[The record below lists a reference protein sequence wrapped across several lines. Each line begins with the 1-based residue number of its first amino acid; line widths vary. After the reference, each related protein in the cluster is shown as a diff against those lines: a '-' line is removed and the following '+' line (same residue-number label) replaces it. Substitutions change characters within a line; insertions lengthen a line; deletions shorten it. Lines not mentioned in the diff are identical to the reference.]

1 MPERCSL
8 SPDCLR
14 VLREPAASA
23 ALSVNLESLRSEQVF
38 SGIRRTNVRTHPRT
52 HKSRAPSSRAEY
64 SPRTSECQRIRIEI
78 RRTAR
83 KRERLNRFV
92 TRRDAFRGEAEC
104 QESLRLPERER
115 ERERARVRE
124 RESERERRLIRV
136 AGLLEPVRFA
146 FNCSC
151 TRARAHVHAPSARTH
166 TQREREREREI
177 YLHVPF
183 SLPPPLAPGRH
194 RRTLTRVYRKV
205 IGVDTGDTVIRQFR
219 AWVLST
225 RATTERASD
234 SFFLVFFP
242 C

>member
-1 MPERCSL
+1 VKCAFATSAIGGATWTCAVATLWAGYPHRAERETARDWSTRPMPERCSL

-124 RESERERRLIRV
+124 RESER
-136 AGLLEPVRFA
+136 A
-146 FNCSC
+146 
-151 TRARAHVHAPSARTH
+151 
-166 TQREREREREI
+166 RERET
-177 YLHVPF
+177 VD
-183 SLPPPLAPGRH
+183 SC
-194 RRTLTRVYRKV
+194 RRS
-205 IGVDTGDTVIRQFR
+205 
-219 AWVLST
+219 A
-225 RATTERASD
+225 
-234 SFFLVFFP
+234 
-242 C
+242 